1 MLNYTNRTC
10 GEPSLAVFVQLVGA
24 ESVFYTMHGRWISKV
39 NKSIRFALPRM
50 FSPSEIDPIVP
61 YVPKEE
67 ALARN
72 RRDPQEIF
80 ADVPREIGAQIT
92 QKLLFFHQETDEIIR
107 TYASNLNN
115 AFSIM
120 AHEKHLSI
128 ATLQDTALK
137 VLEKRHQSELT
148 PTMLWAVHRTIL
160 KTDQF
165 FITLRRDRMA
175 PNYFVISKQVAK
187 GDEEVR
193 QWVREY
199 QEETITNMSKSLQ
212 MNSSSPSKMQG
223 LNPFPEFISKAR
235 NLILNSRKSRD
246 VTRCG
251 TIGSWSSKLD
261 AGWHL
266 PPQGARF
273 SLDEKKILDFIF
285 NWSTTPL
292 IMERSSMASM
302 GPMILRAIG
311 MYHDFNLDEAT
322 GYVLLQELG
331 CVSPWVNRT
340 IFNPSIPLPSHESH
354 LTINQLRNA
363 ATTILPR
370 SNMQDRMEGF
380 RKDWK
385 DLAVYCID
393 SAKTKDMDDGLSLE
407 KIEGDPSA
415 FWVHIHTA
423 NPSAFLS
430 PRSKISLFAKEM
442 VSNVYFPEKIYPML
456 PQSITS
462 TKFSLGRNRP
472 CITFSAKMTSEGK
485 VLQREITHGILR
497 NVKYITPETL
507 YRELGFEEIERPQP
521 TRLTVGDE
529 VSVCLPED
537 TSLEDTSP
545 EDTSLVLEPSDIKQL
560 RKLCEISVKRRLERQ
575 RKGAI
580 GSNPQAPNVDVRVY
594 FPPNVRNDS
603 RFHCKHAQVFMGDPV
618 ISLTNVRS
626 TADRWTSP
634 LSINEMISDLMI
646 LAGEIAASWCRQRNI
661 PIMFRGTVRNS
672 ETKAS
677 AERFKK
683 DVLDPAIAKSGS
695 ACIGILRRYG
705 ILIGRSTASVTPLD
719 HHFIGVSEYCR
730 STSPIRRYDDLLVH
744 WQIEA
749 AIRHESKT
757 GVSLIGNTSDSFL
770 PFSRVELEAMLP
782 YMRERELAIK
792 SNKEYSQRHWQAL
805 LMFRAFY
812 FKEAPLPETFE
823 VFVHSSPRVTGFPK
837 AQGWLTDLGIEC
849 QVVENDATARNG
861 RIDSG
866 DSWEARILEV
876 DVYSRNILM
885 DPIRLIRRG
894 DPLQSDAH
902 IFKLGA

>member
-1 MLNYTNRTC
+1 MLNYANRTC
-10 GEPSLAVFVQLVGA
+10 GEPSLAVFVQIVGA
-24 ESVFYTMHGRWISKV
+24 ESVFYTMHGRWKAKV
-39 NKSIRFALPRM
+39 NETIRFALPRM

-67 ALARN
+67 VLDWN
-72 RRDPQEIF
+72 RRNFQEIV
-80 ADVPREIGAQIT
+80 ANVPREIGARIT
-92 QKLLFFHQETDEIIR
+92 QKLLSFHQETDEIIR

-120 AHEKHLSI
+120 AHEKELSI
-128 ATLQDTALK
+128 ATLQDIALK

-148 PTMLWAVHRTIL
+148 PTMLWAVHKTIW

-175 PNYFVISKQVAK
+175 STFFVISKQVAK
-187 GDEEVR
+187 GNEEVR

-199 QEETITNMSKSLQ
+199 QEEIITNMSNSLQ
-212 MNSSSPSKMQG
+212 MNSSSLSKMQG

-235 NLILNSRKSRD
+235 NLILNSRKFRD
-246 VTRCG
+246 VTKCG
-251 TIGSWSSKLD
+251 TIGSSSSKFD
-261 AGWHL
+261 AGWHF
-266 PPQGARF
+266 PPQRAGF
-273 SLDEKKILDFIF
+273 NVDEKKILDFIF
-285 NWSTTPL
+285 NWSTTPFV
-292 IMERSSMASM
+292 MERSSMGSM

-340 IFNPSIPLPSHESH
+340 VFNPNIPLPGHGIH
-354 LTINQLRNA
+354 FAIDRLKNTAKR
-363 ATTILPR
+363 TLPGL
-370 SNMQDRMEGF
+370 NMRDRMEGF

-393 SAKTKDMDDGLSLE
+393 SAKTNDIDDGLSLE

-423 NPSAFLS
+423 NPSAFLA
-430 PRSKISLFAKEM
+430 PYSKISRFAKEM
-442 VSNVYFPEKIYPML
+442 VSNVYFPEETYPML
-456 PQSITS
+456 PQSITR
-462 TKFSLGRNRP
+462 TKFSLKRDRP
-472 CITFSAKMTSEGK
+472 CITFSAKMTTEGK

-529 VSVCLPED
+529 VLVCPPED
-537 TSLEDTSP
+537 TSLD
-545 EDTSLVLEPSDIKQL
+545 LEPSDIKQL
-560 RKLCEISVKRRLERQ
+560 RKLCEISVQRRLERQ

-580 GSNPQAPNVDVRVY
+580 GSNPQAPNVNVSVY
-594 FPPNVRNDS
+594 FPRNVKNDP
-603 RFHCKHAQVFMGDPV
+603 RFHRDYPQVFMDDPV
-618 ISLTNVRS
+618 ISLTNARS

-683 DVLDPAIAKSGS
+683 DVLDPAIAKSGN

-757 GVSLIGNTSDSFL
+757 GVSLVGNTSDSFL
-770 PFSRVELEAMLP
+770 PFSRANLEAMLP

-792 SNKEYSQRHWQAL
+792 SNKEYSQRHWRAL

-823 VFVHSSPRVTGFPK
+823 VFVHSSPRVTGFPE
-837 AQGWLTDLGIEC
+837 AHGWLTDLGIEC

-861 RIDSG
+861 PIDSG

-876 DVYSRNILM
+876 NVYSRVVKM

-902 IFKLGA
+902 IFRFGA